1 MTTASDAPPRR
12 LGALFGLIVGAVAA
26 GAVFIAAINVRP
38 SQPPSTTL
46 NPGTTAVKLPPPIGI
61 ADGSTDVNSLVGRAA
76 PGFTLSDSEGR
87 TFPITPG
94 GTPLVL
100 VFDGNTPCDP
110 CEQQLFQLQKSAAHI
125 HDHADVFVIS
135 DKTVEDSRRFKQATG
150 LAMPL
155 LLDPQ
160 LQVTRMYDM
169 RAGPNQTGGPT
180 PGVMQMGFVVVDGG
194 GVIRTHSVDTNFG
207 DHADQIIQILHNV

>member
-1 MTTASDAPPRR
+1 MATTSDAPPRR
-12 LGALFGLIVGAVAA
+12 LGALFGLIVGAGVA
-26 GAVFIAAINVRP
+26 GAVFIAAINVRS
-38 SQPPSTTL
+38 SQPQSTTL
-46 NPGTTAVKLPPPIGI
+46 NTSTTAVKLPPPTGI
-61 ADGSTDVNSLVGRAA
+61 ADGSIDVNSLVGRAA
-76 PGFTLSDSEGR
+76 PVFTLSDSEGR

-100 VFDGNTPCDP
+100 IFDGSTPCDA

-125 HDHADVFVIS
+125 HDHADGFVIS

-150 LAMPL
+150 FAMPL

-169 RAGPNQTGGPT
+169 LAGPNQTGAT
-180 PGVMQMGFVVVDGG
+180 PGVMQMGFVVVDCGG
-194 GVIRTHSVDTNFG
+194 IIRTHNIDTNFG
-207 DHADQIIQILHNV
+207 DHADQIIQILHGV